1 MRTKTYEKVDK
12 LKVRRIILAGI
23 QKDGKITADYL
34 KNELN
39 GWATIDEKDFE
50 KIVEPIN
57 TTLERN
63 RNDHGKTENFV
74 DDDTI
79 DKILANIKPSP
90 ESNSRFKEKPKYS
103 LSKGNRLMIRM
114 AENLGIQKI

>member
-1 MRTKTYEKVDK
+1 MRTKTSEKVDK

-23 QKDGKITADYL
+23 QKEGKNTADYL
-34 KNELN
+34 KSELD
-39 GWATIDEKDFE
+39 GWAIDKKNFE

-57 TTLERN
+57 ITLERN
-63 RNDHGKTENFV
+63 RNDHTKIEDFV

-79 DKILANIKPSP
+79 DKILAYIKPFP
-90 ESNSRFKEKPKYS
+90 KSNSRLKEKPKYS